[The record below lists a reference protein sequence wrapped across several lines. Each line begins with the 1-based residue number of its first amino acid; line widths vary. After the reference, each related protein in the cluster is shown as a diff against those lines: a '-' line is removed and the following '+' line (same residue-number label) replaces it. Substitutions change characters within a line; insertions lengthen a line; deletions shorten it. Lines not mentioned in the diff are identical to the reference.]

1 MPRASDVCLLSTGNM
16 LPEAIEAAH
25 KLKDKGISAKVVS
38 FHTVKPLDEACL
50 KDAFDR
56 FKLVATIEEHSL
68 IGGFG
73 AAVSEWLVDTAD
85 AAQEIPALRHAR
97 RLLQEIG
104 RTGICPRDAGPD
116 RAPDRRKN
124 PSRPASETTAIMKTE
139 AALLVQT
146 GKPLVLAEIEI
157 PALKPG
163 QVLVEIAYSGA
174 CGTQVMEWRG
184 DKGEDKWVPHCLGHE
199 GTGTVLE
206 TGSAVTKVKAGD
218 KVVLSWIKGN
228 GIEAGGAVYDWD
240 GKKVNAGGVTTFQR
254 HAVVS
259 ENRLTLL
266 PPDLPMDVAV
276 LLGCAAPTGM
286 GAVYNVLKVQPG
298 DAVAVFGTGGIGLN
312 ALMAAALGRR
322 HAGDRDRSQPDAPGA
337 CQDLRRDPCDR
348 PIGQRR
354 ASPRSGRSC
363 RRASIWRWNPRAC
376 RR

>member
-1 MPRASDVCLLSTGNM
+1 
-16 LPEAIEAAH
+16 
-25 KLKDKGISAKVVS
+25 
-38 FHTVKPLDEACL
+38 
-50 KDAFDR
+50 
-56 FKLVATIEEHSL
+56 
-68 IGGFG
+68 
-73 AAVSEWLVDTAD
+73 
-85 AAQEIPALRHAR
+85 
-97 RLLQEIG
+97 
-104 RTGICPRDAGPD
+104 
-116 RAPDRRKN
+116 
-124 PSRPASETTAIMKTE
+124 MKTQ

-146 GKPLVLAEIEI
+146 GQPLVLAEIET

-199 GTGTVLE
+199 GTGTVIE
-206 TGSAVTKVKAGD
+206 AGSAVTKVKVGD
-218 KVVLSWIKGN
+218 KVVLSWIKGS

-312 ALMAAALGRR
+312 ALMAAALAGAMPVIGIDPNPTRRALAQIYGATHVIDASGDVLAEIKKIVPQGVDLAVESSGIPGVMDQAINSTRQQGGRAVVIGNAK
-322 HAGDRDRSQPDAPGA
+322 HGAALTLNPGVFNQGKSLLGTWGGDSVPDRDYGRYGRLLSSGRFPVRDLLSKPYSLAQADQAL
-337 CQDLRRDPCDR
+337 QDLAAGKVGR
-348 PIGQRR
+348 PLIDMSLR
-354 ASPRSGRSC
+354 
-363 RRASIWRWNPRAC
+363 
-376 RR
+376 